1 VSERPRAIEAESP
14 FRSLFHRV
22 PVPLYRTTP
31 DGQIL
36 AVNPAFAALL
46 GYPDEADLLSIS
58 ATDLYTDPADRR
70 RYAEM
75 LERIGRVEGFE
86 TRLRRADGESIWV
99 QDSALAVMDENGA
112 VRYYEGSIT
121 DTSQKR
127 EAEESLRRSEQRY
140 RAVSDL
146 TSDYAYSVRLLD
158 DGSME
163 LEWITD
169 AFERATGHS
178 LAEANA
184 HGLLSFVHPDD
195 LPAVEAGMTKLVR
208 GQDST
213 LEMRIITKPGQ
224 VRWFNS
230 HARPRLDPETRRLV
244 GFVGAARDITDAKRA
259 ELALQESEGRYR
271 ELFASSPNPMW
282 IYDIE
287 TLEYLA
293 VNDAA
298 VEQYG
303 YTRNEFLAMTI
314 KDIRPP
320 EDVPR
325 LLENVEAT
333 REDLARS
340 RDWRHLT
347 RDGQILDVEIT
358 SHGLDWDGRPARLV
372 VVTDVTERL
381 RAEAALRESER
392 RFRALA
398 TTAPVGIFEVDLRG
412 ACSFLNE
419 QGAEIFDKPAAECRG
434 FGWMEHVHPEDL
446 ERLQERW
453 VEGRERGEEIVH
465 ELRIVGVDGRV
476 RWIEGAGRPLVD
488 AWGEIRGYIGTL
500 TDVTERR
507 HGEQDRRRL
516 LADLVQ
522 AQEDERRRIATEIH
536 DDPVQAMTAV
546 GMRLESLR
554 RRLSGPGEAE
564 ALDEVAGTVRE
575 TVARLRRL
583 LFELRPPGLDRE
595 RLAAALKTQLERL
608 RDETGVRFELDDQML
623 QEQPLES
630 RTVLY
635 RIAQEAL
642 ANVRKH
648 SEATTIHVT
657 LADREEGALLRIRDD
672 GIGFDLDTVDEE
684 RSGHLGLVSMRERAE
699 MAGGWFRVAGSEGRG
714 TIVEAWVP
722 AEEPG

>member
-1 VSERPRAIEAESP
+1 VSERPRAIEAEPEGS
-14 FRSLFHRV
+14 
-22 PVPLYRTTP
+22 
-31 DGQIL
+31 
-36 AVNPAFAALL
+36 LL
-46 GYPDEADLLSIS
+46 G
-58 ATDLYTDPADRR
+58 
-70 RYAEM
+70 
-75 LERIGRVEGFE
+75 
-86 TRLRRADGESIWV
+86 
-99 QDSALAVMDENGA
+99 
-112 VRYYEGSIT
+112 
-121 DTSQKR
+121 
-127 EAEESLRRSEQRY
+127 SEQRY
-140 RAVSDL
+140 RAVSEL
-146 TSDYAYSVRLLD
+146 TSDYAYVTRLTE
-158 DGSME
+158 DGSWE

-169 AFERATGHS
+169 AFERVTGYAVDS
-178 LAEANA
+178 LNDMGVM
-184 HGLLSFVHPDD
+184 HIVHPDD
-195 LPAVEAGMTKLVR
+195 LPRIAEATDRLMAGEDVTS
-208 GQDST
+208 D
-213 LEMRIITKPGQ
+213 MRIVTKSGE
-224 VRWFNS
+224 VRWVS
-230 HARPRLDPETRRLV
+230 AHSRPLLDPETGRLK
-244 GFVGAARDITDAKRA
+244 GAVGAARDITEAK
-259 ELALQESEGRYR
+259 
-271 ELFASSPNPMW
+271 
-282 IYDIE
+282 
-287 TLEYLA
+287 
-293 VNDAA
+293 
-298 VEQYG
+298 
-303 YTRNEFLAMTI
+303 
-314 KDIRPP
+314 
-320 EDVPR
+320 
-325 LLENVEAT
+325 
-333 REDLARS
+333 
-340 RDWRHLT
+340 
-347 RDGQILDVEIT
+347 
-358 SHGLDWDGRPARLV
+358 
-372 VVTDVTERL
+372 

-419 QGAEIFDKPAAECRG
+419 QAAEIFGKPAAESRG
-434 FGWMEHVHPEDL
+434 FGWMEDVHPEDL

-465 ELRIVGVDGRV
+465 ELRVVGVDGRV

-500 TDVTERR
+500 TDITERR
-507 HGEQDRRRL
+507 HGEHNRRRL

-554 RRLSGPGEAE
+554 RRLNGPGEAE
-564 ALDEVAGTVRE
+564 ALDEVAGTVQE

-623 QEQPLES
+623 REQPLES

-648 SEATTIHVT
+648 AGATAIHVT
-657 LADREEGALLRIRDD
+657 LADREEGALLRIRDN
-672 GIGFDLDTVDEE
+672 GVGFDLDTVDEE

-722 AEEPG
+722 TEESA

>member
-1 VSERPRAIEAESP
+1 MSERPTDIAPEAP
-14 FRSLFHRV
+14 FRSLFNRV

-36 AVNPAFAALL
+36 SVNPAFAALL
-46 GYPDEADLLSIS
+46 GYPDEADLLSVT
-58 ATDLYTDPADRR
+58 AADLYTDPADRR
-70 RYAEM
+70 LYAEL
-75 LERIGRVEGFE
+75 LERHGRVEGFE

-99 QDSALAVMDENGA
+99 QDSALAVMGEDGA

-121 DTSQKR
+121 DISEKR
-127 EAEESLRRSEQRY
+127 EAEESLQRSEQRY

-178 LAEANA
+178 VAEANA
-184 HGLLSFVHPDD
+184 HGLMTFVHPDD
-195 LPAVEAGMTKLVR
+195 LPAVEAGMTNLMR
-208 GQDST
+208 GEDSI
-213 LEMRIITKPGQ
+213 LEMRIITKPGE
-224 VRWFNS
+224 VRWFTS
-230 HARPRLDPETRRLV
+230 HARPRLQNGSLV
-244 GFVGAARDITDAKRA
+244 GFVGAARDTTDAKRA
-259 ELALQESEGRYR
+259 ELALRESEGRYR
-271 ELFASSPNPMW
+271 ELFASSPNAMW

-287 TLEYLA
+287 TLRFLA
-293 VNDAA
+293 VNNAA
-298 VEQYG
+298 VDRYG
-303 YTRNEFLAMTI
+303 YTRDEFLAMTI
-314 KDIRPP
+314 KDIRPA

-325 LLENVEAT
+325 LLDDVEAT
-333 REDLARS
+333 REDLAKS
-340 RDWRHLT
+340 RGWRHLT
-347 RDGQILDVEIT
+347 RAGQIVDVEIT
-358 SHGLDWDGRPARLV
+358 SHRLDWEGRPARLV
-372 VVTDVTERL
+372 VVNDVTERL

-398 TTAPVGIFEVDLRG
+398 TTAPVGIFEVDFRG

-419 QGAEIFDKPAAECRG
+419 QGAEIFGKPAAECRG

-516 LADLVQ
+516 LADLVK

-554 RRLSGPGEAE
+554 RRLNGPGEAE
-564 ALDEVAGTVRE
+564 AVDEVAGTVQE

-648 SEATTIHVT
+648 AEATAIHVT

-672 GIGFDLDTVDEE
+672 GVGFDLDTVGEE

-699 MAGGWFRVAGSEGRG
+699 MAGGWFRVAGSGGRG

-722 AEEPG
+722 TEEST